1 MYYQVPS
8 LRRFLSPSVNR
19 NRKMSDTQA
28 KNQVPESTRTPN
40 AGLMTPFTP
49 APKFVVTDRRSKP
62 VDSARLQPSSS
73 KPLHQFKRVES
84 IQEPSSF
91 EDSSQD
97 HDDQPN
103 QDTQNSDGDIL
114 KDQEPKLGLQEA
126 SSPVRKKLKLA
137 DDRDAQHN
145 AYHANLEPDMWEN
158 KATPS
163 APRYL
168 PPTAKHHE
176 HNFAP
181 SRPSFITPA
190 PTVESVEAA
199 LPAVFSPHKKSQ
211 KFLPTGLASSMR
223 GHIIEATSAHAQS
236 SGKPFSDYR
245 IKILNSQ
252 RLSYGSLVEAQCQT
266 GSKSNFLLI
275 GNAQTPLAG
284 GILVLNGL
292 NWNVMLDDCPWRV
305 VLDWKVES

>member
-1 MYYQVPS
+1 
-8 LRRFLSPSVNR
+8 
-19 NRKMSDTQA
+19 
-28 KNQVPESTRTPN
+28 
-40 AGLMTPFTP
+40 
-49 APKFVVTDRRSKP
+49 VTDRRSKP
-62 VDSARLQPSSS
+62 VDSARIQPSSS

-97 HDDQPN
+97 HDDQLN
-103 QDTQNSDGDIL
+103 QDTQNSDVDIL
-114 KDQEPKLGLQEA
+114 KDQEPNLRLREA
-126 SSPVRKKLKLA
+126 SSPVRKRLKLA
-137 DDRDAQHN
+137 DDQYAQPTR
-145 AYHANLEPDMWEN
+145 YQTNLEPDASEY
-158 KATPS
+158 KATPL

-168 PPTAKHHE
+168 LPSGKHPE
-176 HNFAP
+176 NNFAP

-190 PTVESVEAA
+190 PTIESVEAA

-223 GHIIEATSAHAQS
+223 GLIIEATSTHAQPS
-236 SGKPFSDYR
+236 TKPFSEHR

-252 RLSYGSLVEAQCQT
+252 RLSYGSLVEAQSQT

-284 GILVLNGL
+284 GILVLNGV

-305 VLDWKVES
+305 VLDWKVER